1 MDSTQSDLQQLA
13 AQLLAGLLANPHVYP
28 SVSDERSNG
37 QQEQELILMAIEMA
51 EQLMQKV
58 EHRSS

>member
-1 MDSTQSDLQQLA
+1 MDSNQSELRQLA

-28 SVSDERSNG
+28 SVSDERSTG
-37 QQEQELILMAIEMA
+37 QQEQELLLMAIEMA

-58 EHRSS
+58 EGRSN

>member
-1 MDSTQSDLQQLA
+1 MNSNQSELQQLA
-13 AQLLAGLLANPHVYP
+13 AQLLTGLLANPHVYP
-28 SVSDERSNG
+28 SISDERSTG

-58 EHRSS
+58 ATRSN

>member
-1 MDSTQSDLQQLA
+1 MASNHSELQQLA
-13 AQLLAGLLANPHVYP
+13 AQLLTGLLANPHVYP
-28 SVSDERSNG
+28 SISDERAAG

-58 EHRSS
+58 EGRSK

>member
-28 SVSDERSNG
+28 SVSDERSKG

-51 EQLMQKV
+51 EQLIQKV
-58 EHRSS
+58 ENRGH